1 MQNAQKTKQR
11 GLQAME
17 KIVTERDVKVFE
29 KEMKQ
34 AQISEGLAKIE
45 QLRRRQRDDPNAAE
59 LE

>member
-1 MQNAQKTKQR
+1 
-11 GLQAME
+11 ME

-45 QLRRRQRDDPNAAE
+45 
-59 LE
+59 

>member
-34 AQISEGLAKIE
+34 A
-45 QLRRRQRDDPNAAE
+45 
-59 LE
+59 